1 MHTFLP
7 FYHFLPRTAGRLGLA
22 LLTCSLLASC
32 ACLSPADASVAE
44 KPLLWAADAEGGAPY
59 VSMDPDHPGRYVG
72 FEVDLRDALQ
82 REIGRPIEFKQY
94 SFPKLDSGLLRG
106 DFDFAMNGVE
116 DTPDRKARFRLSRPY
131 YVYTLQLV
139 CRLADERFQSL
150 TDCKKKGVVV
160 GTLANTAAS
169 RLLDHEGIAM
179 RAYDD
184 QTTPYK
190 DLEQKQVDAVLLDL
204 PIALQYAKRDRDFQS
219 KLKFVGKPLAPGN
232 YVIVFRED
240 DGEMAQKFDAAIE
253 KLLDN
258 GSLKRIYERWGLW
271 NDFQPNPTREL
282 SADYDAPP
290 SPPDSG
296 KLRFSRYFPVL
307 LAGAWMTVKITLLGF
322 LLAICIGLPIATARL
337 YAPAPLRWLA
347 TVYVE
352 LFRGIPVLL
361 LLFFLYYS
369 LPEVGG
375 MLGLPTNLLKF
386 DAFLVGVI
394 GFGLNYGAYES
405 EIYRAGIASIPVG
418 QWEAAASLGMS
429 PLRIFFRIILP
440 QAIKVILP
448 PMTNDLVALFKDT
461 SVVSVIAVS
470 ELMKQ
475 YQTMANDHL
484 QYVEIGLM
492 TILLYLLMSVPLAQL
507 SRYLERRWG
516 KGR

>member
-1 MHTFLP
+1 MAHGVGVRL
-7 FYHFLPRTAGRLGLA
+7 AGRLV
-22 LLTCSLLASC
+22 LLTIFAGNLAQ
-32 ACLSPADASVAE
+32 AADTPTAQ
-44 KPLLWAADAEGGAPY
+44 KPLIWAADAEGGAPY
-59 VSMDPDHPGRYVG
+59 VSMDPDHPGQYVG
-72 FEVDLRDALQ
+72 FEVELRDALQ
-82 REIGRPIEFKQY
+82 VEIGRPIEFKQY
-94 SFPKLDSGLLRG
+94 TFPKLDSGLLRG

-116 DTPDRKARFRLSRPY
+116 ATPDRQARFRLSRPY

-139 CRLADERFQSL
+139 CRRDDNRFQSL
-150 TDCKKKGVVV
+150 DDCKKNGVVV
-160 GTLANTAAS
+160 GTMSNTAAA
-169 RLLDHEGIAM
+169 RLLSQEGIGI
-179 RAYDD
+179 RTYDD

-190 DLEQKQVDAVLLDL
+190 DLAQNQLDAVLFDL
-204 PIALQYAKRDRDFQS
+204 PIALQYTRRDPDFQS
-219 KLKFVGKPLAPGN
+219 KLKFVGKPLAPGF
-232 YVIVFRED
+232 YVIAFRKD
-240 DGEMAQKFDAAIE
+240 DENLARQFDEAIS
-253 KLLDN
+253 KLLKRHAQADLPAL
-258 GSLKRIYERWGLW
+258 GPVERRSGQAAQGEVEQAIKPTSLHWSFR
-271 NDFQPNPTREL
+271 Q
-282 SADYDAPP
+282 
-290 SPPDSG
+290 
-296 KLRFSRYFPVL
+296 YFPVL
-307 LAGAWMTVKITLLGF
+307 LAGAWMTVKLTLLGF

-337 YAPAPLRWLA
+337 YGPAPLRWLA

-352 LFRGIPVLL
+352 FFRGIPVLL

-375 MLGLPTNLLKF
+375 MLGLPANLLKL
-386 DAFLVGVI
+386 DAFLVGVV

-429 PLRIFFRIILP
+429 PLPIFFRIILP

-492 TILLYLLMSVPLAQL
+492 TIFLYLLMSVPLARL
-507 SRYLERRWG
+507 SRYLEHRWG

>member
-1 MHTFLP
+1 MEHGLGVR
-7 FYHFLPRTAGRLGLA
+7 LAGRLV
-22 LLTCSLLASC
+22 LLTFLCGNLVQA
-32 ACLSPADASVAE
+32 ADAPPDQR
-44 KPLLWAADAEGGAPY
+44 PLVWAADAEGGAPY
-59 VSMDPDHPGRYVG
+59 VSMDPDHPGHYVG

-94 SFPKLDSGLLRG
+94 TFPELDSGLLRG

-116 DTPDRKARFRLSRPY
+116 ATPDRQEHFRLSRPY

-139 CRLADERFQSL
+139 CRRDDNRFQSL
-150 TDCKKKGVVV
+150 DDCKRDGVVV
-160 GTLANTAAS
+160 GTMANTAAA
-169 RLLDHEGIAM
+169 RLLTQKGIKL
-179 RAYDD
+179 RAYPD
-184 QTTPYK
+184 QTSPYRE
-190 DLEQKQVDAVLLDL
+190 LEQKQVDAVLFDL
-204 PIALQYAKRDRDFQS
+204 PIALQYTKRDPDFRS
-219 KLKFVGKPLAPGN
+219 KLKFVGKPLAPGF
-232 YVIVFRED
+232 YVIAFRKED
-240 DGEMAQKFDAAIE
+240 EELARRFDAAIGR
-253 KLLDN
+253 LLEN
-258 GSLKRIYERWGLW
+258 GTLKRIYERWELW
-271 NDFQPNPTREL
+271 NDDQE
-282 SADYDAPP
+282 
-290 SPPDSG
+290 
-296 KLRFSRYFPVL
+296 KLRTGQLAQSLQAVALRWSFRQYFPVL
-307 LAGAWMTVKITLLGF
+307 LAGAWMTVKLTLLGF

-337 YAPAPLRWLA
+337 YGPAPLRWLA

-352 LFRGIPVLL
+352 FFRGIPVLL

-375 MLGLPTNLLKF
+375 MLGLPPNLLKL
-386 DAFLVGVI
+386 DAFLVGVL

-405 EIYRAGIASIPVG
+405 EIYRAGIASIPIG
-418 QWEAAASLGMS
+418 QWEAGASLGMT